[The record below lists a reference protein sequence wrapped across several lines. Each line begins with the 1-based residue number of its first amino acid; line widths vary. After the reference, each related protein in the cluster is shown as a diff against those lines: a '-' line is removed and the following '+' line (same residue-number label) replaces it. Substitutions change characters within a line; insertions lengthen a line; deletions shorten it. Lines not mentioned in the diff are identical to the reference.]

1 MTQCERSIWTS
12 YCSAI
17 YIFSIVL
24 SSSGYSGWVVQKH
37 LNKPLFSVIHNW
49 QYCNE
54 VYRSLPT
61 YFMFFLSKV
70 VPCWFPVIYSIQ
82 SHRFLS
88 FSLSWKDLPS
98 SLMIGNWKMEHCLI
112 KTFTGILSFVL
123 IRWYPYLRKICNRW
137 KTLQKIRNENRY
149 TADTWRGLHTL
160 ESLSSSFNTNLPLLY
175 PCLAALIPFIPAD
188 SVPRPSCQL
197 CRLLYCKCSWW
208 LSLIFRSAVGTIYF
222 IFFLRS
228 LI

>member
-1 MTQCERSIWTS
+1 MTTLQWS
-12 YCSAI
+12 
-17 YIFSIVL
+17 L
-24 SSSGYSGWVVQKH
+24 SQFTH
-37 LNKPLFSVIHNW
+37 LFHVFSV
-49 QYCNE
+49 QSSPMLVPCNILHP
-54 VYRSLPT
+54 VTSLP
-61 YFMFFLSKV
+61 FFFVKLKRS
-70 VPCWFPVIYSIQ
+70 
-82 SHRFLS
+82 S
-88 FSLSWKDLPS
+88 FFINDR
-98 SLMIGNWKMEHCLI
+98 KMEHYLI